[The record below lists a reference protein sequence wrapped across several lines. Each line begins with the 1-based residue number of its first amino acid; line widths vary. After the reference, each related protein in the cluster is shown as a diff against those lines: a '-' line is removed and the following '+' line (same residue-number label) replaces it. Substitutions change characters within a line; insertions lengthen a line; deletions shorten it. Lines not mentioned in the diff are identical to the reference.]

1 MQHEVPQQVPPLEQA
16 PASAQGI
23 GLHPPLQYV
32 PCGHLVPHAPQWSGL
47 LNVSTHAPSQQ
58 VRPVPH
64 AGAQP
69 PPDPPELP
77 PLPEPLL
84 DVPPPELPLPELV
97 DDAEPL
103 PDPLE
108 LPLDDDD
115 AVAPSSPAWSM
126 EASVDPPAVK
136 VEPPHAPTTAIAAT
150 SGNESTS
157 AFFIECP
164 SNRRMRPSFDEV
176 SIR

>member
-1 MQHEVPQQVPPLEQA
+1 VQQEVPQQVPPLEHA

-47 LNVSTHAPSQQ
+47 LSGLTHAPSQQ
-58 VRPVPH
+58 TRPAPH
-64 AGAQP
+64 AGAQA

-77 PLPEPLL
+77 LLPEPPL
-84 DVPPPELPLPELV
+84 DVAPPELPLPELV
-97 DDAEPL
+97 EDPEPPPAPL
-103 PDPLE
+103 EPLE

-115 AVAPSSPAWSM
+115 MIAPSSPALSM
-126 EASVDPPAVK
+126 EASVDPPELK
-136 VEPPHAPTTAIAAT
+136 VEPPHAPAMRRAAT
-150 SGNESTS
+150 SGPESTS

-164 SNRRMRPSFDEV
+164 SNRRMT
-176 SIR
+176 IL